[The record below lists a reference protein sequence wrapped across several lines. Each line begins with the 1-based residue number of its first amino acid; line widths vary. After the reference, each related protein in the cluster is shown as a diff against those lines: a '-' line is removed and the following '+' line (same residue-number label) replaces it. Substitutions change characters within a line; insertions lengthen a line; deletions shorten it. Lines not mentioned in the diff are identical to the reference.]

1 MNRIDDDL
9 PPQDDGSPTRPLG
22 FWLRAIDGLLTRE
35 FADAFA
41 QEDIGRREW
50 MILNVLD
57 GSVDAPHLS
66 ERIQRGKK
74 LRPLIDRGWVEEADG
89 AWRLT
94 DAGREAKARLGVV
107 VDGIRARVAGA
118 VEPEAFATTLA
129 SLEAIARE
137 LGWDETQPM
146 SFGPRGHRGHRP
158 GRGFGPR
165 FGRGVGPGR
174 FGPGGEYAPHE
185 GEGNDGGFGPGGFG
199 RGFGPHRFG
208 PGFGPREMHG
218 ECGHPHDAYRG
229 VGRRHGERHPER
241 RTEHAYERG
250 FDAGYRR
257 AREERDA

>member
-1 MNRIDDDL
+1 MNHDNNDMPSR
-9 PPQDDGSPTRPLG
+9 DDGSPTRPLG
-22 FWLRAIDGLLTRE
+22 FWLRAVDGLLTRE
-35 FADAFA
+35 FAAAFA

-57 GSVDAPHLS
+57 GSVDAPPLTA
-66 ERIQRGKK
+66 RIQRGKK

-89 AWRLT
+89 SWRLT
-94 DAGREAKARLGVV
+94 DAGREAKARLSTV

-118 VEPEAFATTLA
+118 VEPDAFAITLA

-146 SFGPRGHRGHRP
+146 PFGPRGSGRR
-158 GRGFGPR
+158 GRGFGPG
-165 FGRGVGPGR
+165 FGRE
-174 FGPGGEYAPHE
+174 FGPGFRR
-185 GEGNDGGFGPGGFG
+185 GFGPGFRSDEPAPVDGYGPGGLG

-218 ECGHPHDAYRG
+218 ECGHPYDAHRG
-229 VGRRHGERHPER
+229 GHRGHGERRPER
-241 RTEHAYERG
+241 HTEHAYERG

-257 AREERDA
+257 AREDRDA